1 MSKRPV
7 IFVLAALIASFLP
20 SCKAIQSLIHDGEIV
35 AKLGEHKLYLSDLEK
50 VIPNGTSSE
59 DSLNLA
65 NLYIDSW
72 VTDMAFLDMAEQK
85 LSKEEKDVSKELET
99 YRRSLLRY
107 RFEQRYISERLD
119 TAVSSKEV
127 NDYYEAHKEN
137 FKLERPILK
146 ARFMKIAEDSPN
158 LQKIKKLM
166 SSDEVSDVIAAD
178 SVAFNSAQRYV
189 DLSDTW
195 VDAVTL
201 AGDFGVDY
209 VEMLSK
215 RNGKF
220 IEIKDSDETL
230 CVAYIADM
238 VKASE
243 IPPVE
248 FCEER
253 IKDII
258 VSGRKHQLL
267 LTLERDLIE
276 DAKAKENFEIYST
289 K

>member
-1 MSKRPV
+1 MFRRFP
-7 IFVLAALIASFLP
+7 ILAIILVALFP
-20 SCKAIQSLIHDGEIV
+20 SCKAIQSFIHDGEVV
-35 AKLGEHKLYLSDLEK
+35 AKLGDHELYLSELEQ
-50 VIPNGTSSE
+50 VIPNGISPE
-59 DSLNLA
+59 DSTALA
-65 NLYIDSW
+65 NLYINSW
-72 VTDMAFLDMAEQK
+72 ATDKAFQDIAEQK
-85 LSKEEKDVSKELET
+85 LSKEEKDVSKELEA
-99 YRRSLLRY
+99 YRQSLLRY

-119 TAVSSKEV
+119 TAVSTKDVS
-127 NDYYEAHKEN
+127 DYFEAHKEN

-166 SSDEVSDVIAAD
+166 SSDDVADVMAAD

-195 VDAVTL
+195 IDAVSL

-215 RNGKF
+215 KNGKF
-220 IEIKDSDETL
+220 IEIKDGAGSL
-230 CVAYIADM
+230 CVAFVADM
-238 VKASE
+238 VKAGE

-267 LTLERDLIE
+267 TTLEQDLIE
-276 DAKAKENFEIYST
+276 DAKAKEKFEIYSR